1 MPAIPTVMGSQADG
15 SPTSLK
21 KQKLQG
27 KKVDKYNISIL
38 KLGEK
43 TYESIAILYYPV
55 VTSELE

>member
-1 MPAIPTVMGSQADG
+1 MPATPTVMGLPADG

-38 KLGEK
+38 KLREK
-43 TYESIAILYYPV
+43 TYDSIAILYYSV